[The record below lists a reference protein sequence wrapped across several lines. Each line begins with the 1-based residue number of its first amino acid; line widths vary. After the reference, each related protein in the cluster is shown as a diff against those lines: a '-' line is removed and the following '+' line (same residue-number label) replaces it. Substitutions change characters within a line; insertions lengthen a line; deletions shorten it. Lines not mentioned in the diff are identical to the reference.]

1 MEMACADCGCVVE
14 QGVIVKA
21 CVRYPDCCCRELAL
35 AGAAPTDG

>member
-1 MEMACADCGCVVE
+1 MACADCGCVVE